1 MEKLIEAIKDI
12 AIKANGSTEPMGFL
26 NGVVISVSPLEIL
39 CGQKLILNEERLL
52 LSENVRRISVK
63 CSVTWQTESNDPHS
77 HGISGEK
84 EIILD
89 KSLKQGDT
97 VLMIKMQGGQKFYV
111 LEKVVE

>member
-26 NGVVISVSPLEIL
+26 CGVVISVSPLEIL

-63 CSVTWQTESNDPHS
+63 CSVTWQTESNDAHS